1 MRELKLGPETLD
13 LPYALR
19 LYGVSEKKFDRLV
32 DEDTRA
38 ELIDGVMFVHSPAS
52 PRHDDVTGLVRFLM
66 RGFAGARQLGKVL
79 GPDSLIR
86 LGRRRKVGPDGFLF
100 LRARVPRPLPEK
112 EFDSLP
118 DLVYEVLSPSNR
130 DVDLELKW
138 PAYRRAGVPEIWIID
153 PDKEEVIVD
162 YRGKEGSSE
171 TRIYEGRVTS
181 KVLRG
186 FWLDAAWL

>member
-1 MRELKLGPETLD
+1 MVELKFGPRTVD
-13 LPYALR
+13 LPFTAR
-19 LYGVSEKKFDRLV
+19 IEDVTEKMFDRLV

-100 LRARVPRPLPEK
+100 LRARVPRPLPE
-112 EFDSLP
+112 
-118 DLVYEVLSPSNR
+118 
-130 DVDLELKW
+130 
-138 PAYRRAGVPEIWIID
+138 
-153 PDKEEVIVD
+153 
-162 YRGKEGSSE
+162 
-171 TRIYEGRVTS
+171 
-181 KVLRG
+181 
-186 FWLDAAWL
+186 